1 MCDLAVYF
9 PRNYFC
15 MNVYLNNEPVVAG
28 EDVSLSELLHSRNL
42 GEKMGIAVA
51 VNNSVIR
58 KRDWTTTNLKEN
70 DNILIITAI
79 QGG

>member
-1 MCDLAVYF
+1 
-9 PRNYFC
+9 
-15 MNVYLNNEPVVAG
+15 MNVYLNNESVVAG

-42 GEKMGIAVA
+42 AEKKGVAVA

-58 KRDWTTTNLKEN
+58 KKDWASTNLSEN